1 MRETASADG
10 RLQQF
15 VRGLYF
21 DLQRIDGVKPLE
33 IWNGVREFFDPF
45 EKANLVKNLYKIALP
60 LVNEA
65 CFGRPFEEHAATAR
79 AVVEQTA
86 AWFVESPASRLFDR
100 FPDPPVG
107 EGAEKEVYRLVRE
120 HLQLRVRTTVGDAP
134 PLPPPGRPADAI
146 FPDGLF
152 DFREMRIVD
161 NEMPYII
168 FTDKEF
174 RVIHGLAVVYLWLID
189 LDGIYCAT
197 LEFPRSRPGARR
209 GVPEVRRE
217 GAPGEPPHDQGEED
231 GHAGALGVHPRKAAV
246 RGLPRHLRER
256 VPLVRVD
263 TGKARRAVKAR
274 AMGSRPRAPEAR
286 SGCRPGDG
294 PRSSAYR
301 DVQAD
306 DHGPAFPQPTFGR
319 SSSAFR
325 IASSGYS

>member
-1 MRETASADG
+1 MREAASASA
-10 RLQQF
+10 RLEQF

-79 AVVEQTA
+79 AVVEETA
-86 AWFVESPASRLFDR
+86 AWFVESPEPRLFDR

-107 EGAEKEVYRLVRE
+107 EDAEKEIYRLVRE
-120 HLQLRVRTTVGDAP
+120 NLRERVRATVGNPP
-134 PLPPPGRPADAI
+134 PLPPPGRPADAV

-189 LDGIYCAT
+189 LDGIFCAT
-197 LEFPRSRPGARR
+197 LE
-209 GVPEVRRE
+209 
-217 GAPGEPPHDQGEED
+217 
-231 GHAGALGVHPRKAAV
+231 ALGEDPALVEEYRKFVGKVHRESPLTFRGRKM
-246 RGLPRHLRER
+246 
-256 VPLVRVD
+256 D
-263 TGKARRAVKAR
+263 TAELSAHIHKKLQYEDYLDLFENVYLWFESTQARL
-274 AMGSRPRAPEAR
+274 G
-286 SGCRPGDG
+286 
-294 PRSSAYR
+294 
-301 DVQAD
+301 
-306 DHGPAFPQPTFGR
+306 GR
-319 SSSAFR
+319 
-325 IASSGYS
+325 

>member
-1 MRETASADG
+1 MRETASADE

-79 AVVEQTA
+79 AVVEQAA
-86 AWFVESPASRLFDR
+86 AWFVESPAPRLFDR

-120 HLQLRVRTTVGDAP
+120 HLQLRVRTTVGNAP

-197 LEFPRSRPGARR
+197 LGSLGADRALVEEYR
-209 GVPEVRRE
+209 KFVVKVHRE
-217 GAPGEPPHDQGEED
+217 SPLTIKGKKMETRELAAYIHEKLRYED
-231 GHAGALGVHPRKAAV
+231 YLDIFENVYQWFESTRDKLGVH
-246 RGLPRHLRER
+246 
-256 VPLVRVD
+256 
-263 TGKARRAVKAR
+263 
-274 AMGSRPRAPEAR
+274 
-286 SGCRPGDG
+286 
-294 PRSSAYR
+294 
-301 DVQAD
+301 
-306 DHGPAFPQPTFGR
+306 
-319 SSSAFR
+319 
-325 IASSGYS
+325 

>member
-1 MRETASADG
+1 MREKTSADG
-10 RLQQF
+10 RLRQF

-21 DLQRIDGVKPLE
+21 DLQRIDGVNAME

-60 LVNEA
+60 PVNEA

-79 AVVEQTA
+79 AAVEEAA
-86 AWFVESPASRLFDR
+86 AWFVESPAPRLFDR

-107 EGAEKEVYRLVRE
+107 ESAEKGVYRLVRE
-120 HLQLRVRTTVGDAP
+120 HLQQRVRAKAGEAP

-197 LEFPRSRPGARR
+197 LESLGADPALVAEYRR
-209 GVPEVRRE
+209 FVDTVHAESPLTFRGKRMDTRE
-217 GAPGEPPHDQGEED
+217 LSAHIHKKLQYDDYLDLFENVYRWFESTRKK
-231 GHAGALGVHPRKAAV
+231 LGVH
-246 RGLPRHLRER
+246 
-256 VPLVRVD
+256 
-263 TGKARRAVKAR
+263 
-274 AMGSRPRAPEAR
+274 
-286 SGCRPGDG
+286 
-294 PRSSAYR
+294 
-301 DVQAD
+301 
-306 DHGPAFPQPTFGR
+306 
-319 SSSAFR
+319 
-325 IASSGYS
+325 

>member
-21 DLQRIDGVKPLE
+21 DLQRIDGVNAME

-45 EKANLVKNLYKIALP
+45 EKANLVKNLYKIVLP
-60 LVNEA
+60 PVNEA

-79 AVVEQTA
+79 AVVEEAA
-86 AWFVESPASRLFDR
+86 AWFVESPEPRLFDR

-107 EGAEKEVYRLVRE
+107 EEAEKEIYRLVRE
-120 HLQLRVRTTVGDAP
+120 NLRERVRATVGDPP
-134 PLPPPGRPADAI
+134 PLPPPGRPADAV

-189 LDGIYCAT
+189 LDGIFCAT
-197 LEFPRSRPGARR
+197 LEALGAGPALVEEYRRFVGKVHRESPLTFRGRKMDTRELSAHIHEKLKYEDYLDLFENVYLWFESTHARLGAR
-209 GVPEVRRE
+209 
-217 GAPGEPPHDQGEED
+217 
-231 GHAGALGVHPRKAAV
+231 
-246 RGLPRHLRER
+246 
-256 VPLVRVD
+256 
-263 TGKARRAVKAR
+263 
-274 AMGSRPRAPEAR
+274 
-286 SGCRPGDG
+286 
-294 PRSSAYR
+294 
-301 DVQAD
+301 
-306 DHGPAFPQPTFGR
+306 
-319 SSSAFR
+319 
-325 IASSGYS
+325 